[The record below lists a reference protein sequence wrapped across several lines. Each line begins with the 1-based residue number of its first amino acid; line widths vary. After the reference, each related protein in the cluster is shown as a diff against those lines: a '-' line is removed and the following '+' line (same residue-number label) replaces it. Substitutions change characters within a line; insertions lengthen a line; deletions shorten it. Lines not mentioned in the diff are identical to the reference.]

1 MTSDATEIMY
11 TAIYDSQEHTMN
23 NIRNRLVIIP
33 VAALA
38 GISTVALTV
47 ASLASASDHG
57 ALHATATLH
66 DTTGNV
72 VGFARLTEDASGR
85 VHVNIKA
92 SGLTAGRHGVHIH
105 NTGLCAPA
113 FAAAGAHHNP
123 LGAVHGSHAGDLPN
137 LIVNAAGQGRLNATT
152 QAATVTHGPLT
163 VFDTNGSA
171 IVIHAAED
179 DLVTDPTGN
188 SGGRIACGVIV
199 AG

>member
-1 MTSDATEIMY
+1 
-11 TAIYDSQEHTMN
+11 MN
-23 NIRNRLVIIP
+23 ILHNRLVVVP
-33 VAALA
+33 VAALTAIAAA
-38 GISTVALTV
+38 GLTT
-47 ASLASASDHG
+47 ASIAGASDHG
-57 ALHATATLH
+57 AVHATATLH

-72 VGFARLTEDASGR
+72 VGFARLTQDASGR

-92 SGLTAGRHGVHIH
+92 SGLAEGRHGVHIH
-105 NTGLCAPA
+105 NTGLCAPT

-152 QAATVTHGPLT
+152 EAASLSQGPLT

-199 AG
+199 AA